1 MRSSS
6 RELISVY
13 RAPNL
18 HIDNAKMSKVTAPR
32 LHLNLQKPDFFDRV
46 SFAKHCD
53 FAFIRIKLNYQKN
66 NLHLETKSTRT
77 YGNLNK

>member
-6 RELISVY
+6 SELISVY

-32 LHLNLQKPDFFDRV
+32 LRKYVCVRWLKERCV
-46 SFAKHCD
+46 V
-53 FAFIRIKLNYQKN
+53 YQ
-66 NLHLETKSTRT
+66 
-77 YGNLNK
+77 

>member
-6 RELISVY
+6 SELISVY

-32 LHLNLQKPDFFDRV
+32 LHLNLQKPDFFDWK
-46 SFAKHCD
+46 F
-53 FAFIRIKLNYQKN
+53 
-66 NLHLETKSTRT
+66 HLQSIAI
-77 YGNLNK
+77 

>member
-6 RELISVY
+6 SELISVY

-32 LHLNLQKPDFFDRV
+32 LHLNLQKPQSRRSIDTYIL
-46 SFAKHCD
+46 ATTLGHNP
-53 FAFIRIKLNYQKN
+53 L
-66 NLHLETKSTRT
+66 LKSNR
-77 YGNLNK
+77 

>member
-6 RELISVY
+6 SELISVY

-32 LHLNLQKPDFFDRV
+32 LRSSL
-46 SFAKHCD
+46 AKGEVCCLSI
-53 FAFIRIKLNYQKN
+53 A
-66 NLHLETKSTRT
+66 
-77 YGNLNK
+77 